1 MPLRSDKFNTRVNSQ
16 GKEASS
22 RGETVKKRLT
32 KNRST
37 STRSQKDAT
46 RVLNIVRPSTKTAAI
61 YDPGK
66 NREKTIVT
74 HEVESK
80 EENQNIQNTK
90 TKTNSE
96 VVEPLSVFTFKEE
109 DLENLQASLDQAL
122 FEDRISLEFGS
133 RMIKKVQQNQENVF
147 TEVKKSVD
155 KEVKDSEVILDLIDD
170 LNVLINNFDK
180 SLNERD
186 VSTIA
191 GLAKKN
197 YENLNPD
204 KLRFLENYFTDLS
217 ADTFLKTISKNSKQ
231 VDLKTN
237 TSVVIQLLQLASYT
251 FSLGIG
257 PVICNE
263 KLDFGENANQV
274 SSNVFIGKTNV

>member
-1 MPLRSDKFNTRVNSQ
+1 MPLRSERFNTRVNSQ
-16 GKEASS
+16 GKEKAS

-32 KNRST
+32 KNRDS
-37 STRSQKDAT
+37 SARSQKDAA
-46 RVLNIVRPSTKTAAI
+46 RALLIPRPSTKTTAI

-66 NREKTIVT
+66 DREKTIVT
-74 HEVESK
+74 HEVDSK
-80 EENQNIQNTK
+80 EENQNIQNNK

-109 DLENLQASLDQAL
+109 ELENLQASLDQAL

-133 RMIKKVQQNQENVF
+133 RMIKKIQENQENAF
-147 TEVKKSVD
+147 TEVKKSTD
-155 KEVKDSEVILDLIDD
+155 KEVKDSEVILDLIDE
-170 LNVLINNFDK
+170 LNSLIKSFD
-180 SLNERD
+180 SALNERD

-204 KLRFLENYFTDLS
+204 KLKYLENYFTDLS
-217 ADTFLKTISKNSKQ
+217 VDTLLKTISKNSKQ
-231 VDLKTN
+231 IDLKTN
-237 TSVVIQLLQLASYT
+237 TSVVVQLLQLASYT
-251 FSLGIG
+251 LFLGVS

-263 KLDFGENANQV
+263 KLDFGEDPNQV
-274 SSNVFIGKTNV
+274 SSNVFIGKINV